1 MSYSAGGVHGG
12 ARGEERGRGARWCAV
27 RGEERV
33 SEPKH
38 TVVRGASVRSRKRGA
53 RRQEDGASLGV

>member
-1 MSYSAGGVHGG
+1 MSALGKLFFSLAPAGGLRGG
-12 ARGEERGRGARWCAV
+12 ARGEERGRGARWRAV

-38 TVVRGASVRSRKRGA
+38 TVVRGASVRSRKHGA
-53 RRQEDGASLGV
+53 GR